1 MKIAVYPG
9 TFDPITNGH
18 LDIIKRGL
26 TIFDKIIVTVALN
39 SSKKQLFSVEE
50 RMEMI
55 RCSTAG
61 MDNVEVKTFSGLI
74 APWVEKQGA
83 HAIIRGLRAIS
94 DFEYEFQ
101 MALMN
106 RKINKSIDTIFLMPN
121 AKYTF
126 LNSTIIREMGRL
138 QGDVTQF
145 VPPCVVER
153 LKEKFPD

>member
-26 TIFDKIIVTVALN
+26 TIFDKIIVTIALN
-39 SSKKQLFSVEE
+39 SSKKPLFSAEE
-50 RMEMI
+50 RMDMI
-55 RCSTAG
+55 RCSTVG
-61 MDNVEVKTFSGLI
+61 MDNIEVASFRGLI
-74 APWVEKQGA
+74 APWVKTQNA
-83 HAIIRGLRAIS
+83 HTIIRGLRAIS

-106 RKINKSIDTIFLMPN
+106 RKINESIDTIFLMPN
-121 AKYTF
+121 ARYTF

-138 QGDVTQF
+138 QGDVAQF
-145 VPPCVVER
+145 VPSCVVER